1 MAAHTQAKQAQTNKS
16 QKSRKNQIRRSTFL
30 ASPNRCVFSYISI
43 TMDRRNP
50 MVESLDTHQ
59 GYRTTGEIAI
69 ALDVMNMSET

>member
-1 MAAHTQAKQAQTNKS
+1 MAAHTQAKQAQTNRES
-16 QKSRKNQIRRSTFL
+16 EIPQKPDPQITFL
-30 ASPNRCVFSYISI
+30 ASPNRCVFCYISI